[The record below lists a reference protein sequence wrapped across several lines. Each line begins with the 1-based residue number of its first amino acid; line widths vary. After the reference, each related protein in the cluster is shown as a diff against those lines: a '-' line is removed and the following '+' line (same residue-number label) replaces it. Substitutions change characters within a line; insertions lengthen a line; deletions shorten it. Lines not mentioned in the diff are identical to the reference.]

1 MCHTYNV
8 IFRKILTLFLAQ
20 NLKIKIFTAQNFFF
34 RISAVKQVFPN
45 FNTDTK
51 TDTDTEADT
60 ETEIETAND
69 FFLLFC
75 QLP

>member
-8 IFRKILTLFLAQ
+8 IFSKILTLFLAQ
-20 NLKIKIFTAQNFFF
+20 NFKIKVLT
-34 RISAVKQVFPN
+34 AVKQVFPN

-60 ETEIETAND
+60 ETEIETSKD
-69 FFLLFC
+69 FFLLFR

>member
-1 MCHTYNV
+1 M
-8 IFRKILTLFLAQ
+8 
-20 NLKIKIFTAQNFFF
+20 
-34 RISAVKQVFPN
+34 KQVFPN

-60 ETEIETAND
+60 ETEIETAKD
-69 FFLLFC
+69 FFLYFR